1 MKFIVVFVHQQ
12 GQNRGFRGVN
22 MLLIDQSF
30 EPKMQSSVATRRDSS
45 PILIVEDDPDL
56 AKLLQINL
64 GDLGYDTEVAGDGQA
79 GVDKALTGEHSM
91 VILDIMLPKLDGFEV
106 CKRIRAQDRS
116 LPILMLTSK
125 SEELDKVLGLEL
137 GADDYLTK
145 PFSVRELIA
154 RVKAIFRRI
163 EVVQE
168 NVDEKEIKVLNYG
181 DLVVDL
187 EKRKVILREAAL
199 ELTTKEF
206 DLLVL
211 FAENPG
217 RAYSRQ
223 ELLDLV
229 WGYQYGGYSHTVN
242 SHINRLRNKIE
253 VDPASPRYIKTV
265 WGHGYRFAEPDEL
278 T

>member
-1 MKFIVVFVHQQ
+1 
-12 GQNRGFRGVN
+12 
-22 MLLIDQSF
+22 
-30 EPKMQSSVATRRDSS
+30 MQSPSESGAEAVS
-45 PILIVEDDPDL
+45 ILIVEDDPDL
-56 AKLLQINL
+56 SSLLQIHL
-64 GDLGYDTEVAGDGQA
+64 SDMGYEAEVAGDGETGLQM
-79 GVDKALTGEHSM
+79 ALEGRFSM

-106 CKRIRAQDRS
+106 CKRIRVENRS

-137 GADDYLTK
+137 GADDYITK
-145 PFSVRELIA
+145 PFSVRELMA
-154 RVKAIFRRI
+154 RVKAVFRRI
-163 EVVQE
+163 DVDQE
-168 NVDEKEIKVLNYG
+168 ETKDSQPPRLDYG

-187 EKRKVILREAAL
+187 EKRRVLLRGAPL
-199 ELTTKEF
+199 DLTAKEF

-223 ELLDLV
+223 ELLDVV
-229 WGYQYGGYSHTVN
+229 WGYQYSGYSHTVN

-265 WGHGYRFAEPDEL
+265 WGHGYRFAERDEIA
-278 T
+278 

>member
-1 MKFIVVFVHQQ
+1 MQTTGVS
-12 GQNRGFRGVN
+12 QNTG
-22 MLLIDQSF
+22 
-30 EPKMQSSVATRRDSS
+30 S

-56 AKLLQINL
+56 AKLLQIHL
-64 GDLGYDTEVAGDGQA
+64 GDLGYETEVAADGNV
-79 GVDKALTGEHSM
+79 GLSLALEGRFSI
-91 VILDIMLPKLDGFEV
+91 VILDIMLPGLDGFEV
-106 CKRIRAQDRS
+106 CKRIRAQNRS
-116 LPILMLTSK
+116 LPIIMLTSK

-145 PFSVRELIA
+145 PFSIREFLA

-168 NVDEKEIKVLNYG
+168 DSGTQETTMLDYG

-187 EKRKVILREAAL
+187 EKRKVNLRHQAL
-199 ELTTKEF
+199 ELTAKEF

-229 WGYQYGGYSHTVN
+229 WGYQYSGYSHTVN

-265 WGHGYRFAEPDEL
+265 WGHGYRFAEPEEL
-278 T
+278 GAV